1 MTSIPTFFNGCAE
14 FKNFGFLSYYEKT
27 ENISISNLDLDG
39 TEIKGYYIM
48 DYDSSVW
55 IHDRNKFEKFAQIFA
70 VRSGIWCGPES
81 GGGRWYT
88 IKRTYG
94 EISFNEIENYNKV
107 NSDDNNGD
115 TLKIIKRFFS
125 NKINV
130 VIKSGD
136 KHTYKFVCN
145 KIKFFPSLRI
155 LLLDRNTEKFVD
167 KTEILSID
175 GLGLLE
181 GFFN

>member
-1 MTSIPTFFNGCAE
+1 MTSIPTFFNGCVE
-14 FKNFGFLSYYEKT
+14 YKNFGFLSHYEKT

-39 TEIKGYYIM
+39 SEIKGYYIM

-55 IHDRNKFEKFAQIFA
+55 IYDRLKYEKFAQIFA
-70 VRSGIWCGPES
+70 VRSGGWYGPEN
-81 GGGRWYT
+81 GGGRWRT

-107 NSDDNNGD
+107 TSTYNDED
-115 TLKIIKRFFS
+115 TLKITKKFFS
-125 NKINV
+125 NKIV
-130 VIKSGD
+130 IEIKSGD
-136 KHTYKFVCN
+136 KHTYQFVCN

-167 KTEILSID
+167 KTEILSPD